1 MQQYE
6 IRQCQAAN
14 CHFRFPVAMND
25 PAGGNCPHCNE
36 PTVLAAKT
44 ESNAGSPRLQS
55 VPRFPHLEL
64 LLDNIRSLY
73 NVGAIMRTADG
84 AGVKHLHLGGITAPP
99 THPKLAKTA
108 LGAEKAL
115 PWTQHLNGVHAATQL
130 KAAGYEIWALEEA
143 AGAENLFAADLGVER
158 NGRSILL
165 VIGNEKTGVDPDIL
179 KLADRIFALPMA
191 GIKASLNVAVAFGIA
206 IYQIQFGETAV

>member
-14 CHFRFPVAMND
+14 CHFRFPVAVND
-25 PAGGNCPHCNE
+25 PAGESCPHCNE
-36 PTVLAAKT
+36 PTALAAKARH
-44 ESNAGSPRLQS
+44 SVGSPRFQ
-55 VPRFPHLEL
+55 PIPYFPHIEL

-84 AGVKHLHLGGITAPP
+84 AGVSHLHVGGITALP

-115 PWTQHLNGVHAATQL
+115 PWTQHRNGVHAVTQL
-130 KAAGYEIWALEEA
+130 KAAGYEIWALEGA
-143 AGAENLFAADLGVER
+143 AGAKNLFEADLGVGE

-179 KLADRIFALPMA
+179 RLADRIFALPMI
-191 GIKASLNVAVAFGIA
+191 GIKESLNVAVAFGIA
-206 IYQIQFGETAV
+206 IYQIQFC